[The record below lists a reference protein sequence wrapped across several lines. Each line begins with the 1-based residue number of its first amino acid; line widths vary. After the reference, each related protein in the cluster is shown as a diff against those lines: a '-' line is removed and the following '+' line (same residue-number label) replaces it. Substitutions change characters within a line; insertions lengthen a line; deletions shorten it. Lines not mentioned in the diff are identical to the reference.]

1 MRPQDL
7 LDMLRTRPFRP
18 FRIHMTDG
26 RTYDVVHPEAVFVLK
41 SRAIVGLRP
50 DPETGVPDR
59 SEDIAL
65 LHIVRTSEIPAL
77 GQAAAS
83 SPAN

>member
-1 MRPQDL
+1 
-7 LDMLRTRPFRP
+7 
-18 FRIHMTDG
+18 MTDG
-26 RTYDVVHPEAVFVLK
+26 RFYDIVHPEAVFVLK

-65 LHIVRTSEIPAL
+65 LHIVRTSEVPAVGWNPPL
-77 GQAAAS
+77 LLPTDDRKAAQEGK
-83 SPAN
+83 PCDPC